1 MDEPKL
7 TPAQIVAA
15 FNEWLRKYTEDP
27 DGFRS
32 VTALVLE
39 SLAQRAEGKPL
50 TYGDECYA
58 VLTEMAGAAS

>member
-15 FNEWLRKYTEDP
+15 FNEWQ
-27 DGFRS
+27 
-32 VTALVLE
+32 VLE
-39 SLAQRAEGKPL
+39 ALAQRAEGKPL
-50 TYGDECYA
+50 TYGDECFA